1 MGAFLW
7 HVPGPSSAL
16 REAICPVRAVLRVT
30 PKCKCLTEKR
40 KYFKP
45 FTGTPRYQHPC
56 QQMEQSSTSLQS
68 IQQNSSPLP
77 SSPRPKKM
85 RWVGL
90 EAPLRSLYPRAQ
102 WKTEAAGRPGSGAE
116 KQQPSHPPARG
127 ECCGATPSPG
137 RGSEPG
143 TNIACACGQSR
154 EQGKPGTERRPHT
167 LLG

>member
-7 HVPGPSSAL
+7 HVPEPSSAL

-45 FTGTPRYQHPC
+45 FTGTLRYQHPC

-102 WKTEAAGRPGSGAE
+102 WKTEAADRPG
-116 KQQPSHPPARG
+116 Q
-127 ECCGATPSPG
+127 
-137 RGSEPG
+137 
-143 TNIACACGQSR
+143 
-154 EQGKPGTERRPHT
+154 RR
-167 LLG
+167 